1 MHSSLIMY
9 QAKLLSFV
17 LSPIFIKTLLA
28 SVIILTSIRSIFLYY
43 EASITTA
50 LEHAAAASPLRP
62 QRVTKC
68 LPQLSPD
75 LTETLQLLQ
84 SSCRS
89 SLHDPKSHIRITTV
103 TAQFGNIREHY
114 QNALQSH
121 VLHTTLH
128 GNGLEVMCTPVVD
141 DLWNKPAYILSLL
154 LDEMLKP
161 PEERTEWLFWVDR
174 DTIIL
179 DQCRPISSFLPP
191 RILNRVAASTK
202 AHEAAP
208 KDEDVHLVAADD
220 WNGLNNGVFL
230 LRVGQWAIEL
240 FSAIMAF
247 RHFRP
252 GTELRFTE
260 QSAMEILIKEKR
272 FKKGVRMVPQ
282 TWFNSYP
289 GSLKASTYLE
299 GNDEKGLSDWQT
311 RRGDFLIHFAGFG
324 EDDRAKSMNI
334 WLNMLRKT
342 HFTLEAGRGQRNATP
357 DIEAYW
363 EDLEPVEIQ

>member
-1 MHSSLIMY
+1 MRSFLAMY
-9 QAKLLSFV
+9 QPKILSFV
-17 LSPIFIKTLLA
+17 LSTIFIKTLLGT
-28 SVIILTSIRSIFLYY
+28 VIILTSIRTIFLYY
-43 EASITTA
+43 EVSITTA
-50 LEHAAAASPLRP
+50 LEHAAAASPIRP
-62 QRVTKC
+62 QRETKC

-75 LTETLQLLQ
+75 LSETLQLLQ
-84 SSCRS
+84 SCQS
-89 SLHDPKSHIRITTV
+89 SLHDLKSHIRITTV
-103 TAQFGNIREHY
+103 TAQFGNIRGHY

-121 VLHTTLH
+121 ILHTTLH
-128 GNGLEVMCTPVVD
+128 GSGIEVMCTPIVD

-161 PEERTEWLFWVDR
+161 LEERAEWLFWVDR

-191 RILNRVAASTK
+191 HIINRVAESKTAHGST
-202 AHEAAP
+202 P
-208 KDEDVHLVAADD
+208 KDEYVHLIAADD

-289 GSLKASTYLE
+289 GSIKASTYLE

-324 EDDRAKSMNI
+324 EDDRAKSMDS
-334 WLNMLRKT
+334 WLDMLGKT
-342 HFTLEAGRGQRNATP
+342 HFTLEGGRVQRNASP

-363 EDLEPVEIQ
+363 EDLEPAGAQ